1 MSLTSHIPR
10 ILQLSIALIL
20 LVLTLCRIGW
30 NHIGQNIINFT
41 AVIIFGVG
49 LDRLLM
55 AYTYYLNKQAVEF
68 EATFLIFCSIFLGVL
83 FEKFNRSPQYA
94 ETFNAACYIIDI
106 LVLSLNLLF
115 LLAVVATLAAY
126 MVRHIYRLMTETLLT
141 NGASL
146 QRHEIDAIMSKK
158 KVFS

>member
-20 LVLTLCRIGW
+20 LILTLCRLGW

-55 AYTYYLNKQAVEF
+55 AYTYYLNKQAV
-68 EATFLIFCSIFLGVL
+68 
-83 FEKFNRSPQYA
+83 
-94 ETFNAACYIIDI
+94 
-106 LVLSLNLLF
+106 
-115 LLAVVATLAAY
+115 
-126 MVRHIYRLMTETLLT
+126 
-141 NGASL
+141 
-146 QRHEIDAIMSKK
+146 
-158 KVFS
+158 